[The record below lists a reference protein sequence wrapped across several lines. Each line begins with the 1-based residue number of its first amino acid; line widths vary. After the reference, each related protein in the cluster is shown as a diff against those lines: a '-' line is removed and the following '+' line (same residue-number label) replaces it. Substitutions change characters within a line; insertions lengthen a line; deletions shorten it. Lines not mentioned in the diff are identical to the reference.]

1 ARACSAR
8 PGAQARA
15 RAAAAAVCASPRAS
29 QGVGRLD
36 FFEPLGQRERSVAC
50 GCGSRP
56 AGGFARR
63 RVRPRGRPARQRRP
77 PPLPT
82 RSQRG
87 ASHHFFCLWRKV
99 ATPLISACISTQAMS
114 FVAERRRSGSTE
126 PG

>member
-1 ARACSAR
+1 AGLRLPRPLPPVLEGVAVSRARACSAR

-77 PPLPT
+77 PPRAAGGRP
-82 RSQRG
+82 
-87 ASHHFFCLWRKV
+87 
-99 ATPLISACISTQAMS
+99 
-114 FVAERRRSGSTE
+114 RRSRGSSE
-126 PG
+126 